1 MRFHSRNFSVAVAG
15 WLLASAVPASA
26 DLIQFTFEGTIGTVG
41 PEPLSAPFGSID
53 VGDPYTLSYVFDS
66 GTTDGDLSGTVGT
79 YDGDIREFSLLI
91 GAFSVTGTPLFG
103 GAITVD
109 DESMP
114 GIETYDAVML
124 TTAFD
129 IGVKIGLF
137 AGTLD
142 SDALPT
148 NFFVSNF
155 SGFTFFIDDIGE
167 GSAEGNLRS
176 FSSQVVSVVP
186 LPGSA
191 LMGVVGF
198 GIVGWLRRR
207 SLT

>member
-1 MRFHSRNFSVAVAG
+1 MRFHSRNFSVVVAG
-15 WLLASAVPASA
+15 LLLASAVPASA
-26 DLIQFTFEGTIGTVG
+26 DLIQFTFQGTIDTVG
-41 PEPLSAPFGSID
+41 PLSAPFGSIA

-79 YDGDIREFSLLI
+79 YDGDIQEFSLSI
-91 GAFSVTGTPLFG
+91 GAASLAGTPLFG

-109 DESMP
+109 DESVP

-124 TTAFD
+124 TTAFE
-129 IGVKIGLF
+129 IGVTTGF
-137 AGTLD
+137 SVGTLG

-148 NFFVSNF
+148 DFSLSDF
-155 SGFTFFIDDIGE
+155 SGFTFFIDDINE
-167 GSAEGNLRS
+167 SFAEGNLTL